1 MSDPKPA
8 FQDDPDGQIS
18 LLLGRAYFSYLGILE
33 RYLKLKGLDDKLKP
47 GIGNLLF
54 ALYREGDRRPVDIAA
69 ELGLARSTLTKL
81 VGQVTGLGLIET
93 RSDPDDGRSIRL
105 SLTKKARA
113 LMPECFELANHL
125 QSILCRGFSATERRQ
140 FGNLLLRVTANI
152 REEQETLE
160 KNALREKRNS
170 KTQTKKS

>member
-54 ALYREGDRRPVDIAA
+54 ALYRAGDRRPVDLAT

-81 VGQVTGLGLIET
+81 VGQVKGLGLIET

-105 SLTKKARA
+105 SLTKRHAR
-113 LMPECFELANHL
+113 
-125 QSILCRGFSATERRQ
+125 
-140 FGNLLLRVTANI
+140 
-152 REEQETLE
+152 
-160 KNALREKRNS
+160 
-170 KTQTKKS
+170 